1 MNELVLVTDNEDYR
15 IYKTKDGYKKEMKYK
30 SFSSF
35 KPEEMTKEKKVE
47 LFKVFNSDDFEKVIE
62 LKNSIG
68 KDILVKNIIFKP
80 YESFNETT
88 GENETGVTSVIC
100 DDNDY
105 YVTSS
110 KTVYYNLINMIKAF
124 GVPNENQNNIV
135 VSVKGTKQTR
145 GIQISLELKE
155 VK

>member
-35 KPEEMTKEKKVE
+35 KPEELTKDKRVE
-47 LFKVFNSDDFEKVIE
+47 LFKVFNSDNYDKVIE
-62 LKNSIG
+62 LKSMIG
-68 KDILVKNIIFKP
+68 KDIKVLNIVFRP
-80 YESFNETT
+80 YEKFDEKT
-88 GENETGVTSVIC
+88 GENETGVTSLIC
-100 DDNDY
+100 DENNY

-110 KTVYYNLINMIKAF
+110 KTVYYNLVNMMKAF
-124 GVPNENQNNIV
+124 GVPNEENYSPIV
-135 VSVKGTKQTR
+135 VTVKGTKQNR

-155 VK
+155 I